1 VTKVI
6 KSNSRQYEILDT
18 IYKTIEEKGFPPTV
32 REIGKAVE
40 LSSTSTVH
48 GHLSRLEEN
57 GYIKRDPSSPRAIE
71 ITVQGLDVLDKNP
84 QNDMIPIL
92 GTVTAGEPITAIEDA
107 EDFFP
112 LPDELKNRDKV
123 FFMLNIRGDSMIEA
137 GILDGDYVIV
147 QQQASAYNGDIVIA
161 MTDDNEA
168 TCKKFYKEEDY
179 IRLQPENKTMDP
191 IILDDVSIL
200 GKVVSLY
207 RPSLY

>member
-1 VTKVI
+1 VI

>member
-1 VTKVI
+1 MI
-6 KSNSRQYEILDT
+6 KPNSRQYEILET
-18 IYKTIEEKGFPPTV
+18 IYKAIEKKGFPPTV

-71 ITVQGLDVLDKNP
+71 ITVQGLDTLDKNP
-84 QNDMIPIL
+84 QSDMIPIL

-112 LPDELKNRDKV
+112 LPDELKTKEQIL
-123 FFMLNIRGDSMIEA
+123 FMLNIRGDSMVEA

-147 QQQASAYNGDIVIA
+147 QQQSSAYNGDIVIA

-168 TCKKFYKEEDY
+168 TCKRFYREDDY
-179 IRLQPENKTMDP
+179 IRLQPENKAMDP
-191 IILDDVSIL
+191 IIIDDVSIL

>member
-1 VTKVI
+1 MI